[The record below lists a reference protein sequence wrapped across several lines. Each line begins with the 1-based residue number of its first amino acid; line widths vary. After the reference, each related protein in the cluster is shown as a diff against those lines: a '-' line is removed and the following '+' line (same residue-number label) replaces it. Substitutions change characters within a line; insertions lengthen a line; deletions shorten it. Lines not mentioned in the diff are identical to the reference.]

1 MELEFTEQAQKD
13 LKYWKKINNL
23 AVQKRISTLLE
34 AIKEE
39 PYTGIGNPEAL
50 KHQLTGLWS
59 RRINREHRLVY
70 EVLED
75 KIMIYALR
83 FHY

>member
-75 KIMIYALR
+75 KIVIYALR